1 MRLRQGGPADLP
13 AVLALFDGTVAWL
26 AARGRSGQWGDRPW
40 SGDPDRVRLVTG
52 LVAEGLWVAEAAGE
66 ESGGAPAGVIT
77 LTEEAPAYAPPAGER
92 ELYVRLLLVSR
103 DCTGRNVGGKLL
115 AFARRQAR
123 ERGIG
128 LVRVDCWSGGDG
140 ALIRY
145 YEGQGF
151 APTVR
156 VPVGEKEV
164 QVLQLR
170 I

>member
-13 AVLALFDGTVAWL
+13 AVLEMFDRTVAWL
-26 AARGRSGQWGDRPW
+26 AARGRSGQWGDAPW
-40 SGDPDRVRLVTG
+40 SRDPDRVRLVED
-52 LVAEGLWVAEAAGE
+52 LVSDGMWVAEAEG
-66 ESGGAPAGVIT
+66 SPAGV
-77 LTEEAPAYAPPAGER
+77 LTVREEAPAYAPPAGEP

-103 DCTGRNVGGKLL
+103 EHTGAGVGGELL
-115 AFARRQAR
+115 AFARRRALD
-123 ERGIG
+123 RGIG

-151 APTVR
+151 TPTVR
-156 VPVGEKEV
+156 VPVGAREV

-170 I
+170 P

>member
-1 MRLRQGGPADLP
+1 MRLRQGGPGDLP
-13 AVLALFDGTVAWL
+13 AVLAMFDDTVAWL

-40 SGDPDRVRLVTG
+40 SGDPDRVRLVEG
-52 LVAEGLWVAEAAGE
+52 LVADGLWVAEVGD
-66 ESGGAPAGVIT
+66 SPAGV
-77 LTEEAPAYAPPAGER
+77 LTIREEAPAYAPPAGER

-103 DCTGRNVGGKLL
+103 DHTGANVGGKLL

-123 ERGIG
+123 GHGIG

-151 APTVR
+151 TPTVR

-170 I
+170 P